1 MPQAA
6 PLHLIPVGLSE
17 SPVSGWLP
25 ADVRA
30 LTRELTTFIA
40 ENAKTYP
47 CRKSRFTHWISAVT
61 NPVKCVTG

>member
-25 ADVRA
+25 A
-30 LTRELTTFIA
+30 
-40 ENAKTYP
+40 
-47 CRKSRFTHWISAVT
+47 
-61 NPVKCVTG
+61 